1 MILRDYQ
8 SEAIEAIFSAN
19 ERGVRRQLLAV
30 ATGGGKTVIFATL
43 VSRRPG
49 RALVLAHRDR
59 LIQQA
64 AAKIGSVLPLSDL
77 GIVMAEQDRRHARC
91 VVASVQTLARPRR
104 LSKMP
109 KFDTIVIDE
118 CHRSAA
124 KTYQRIL
131 EHVCH
136 EETLVLGVTATPSRT
151 DGVGLDNVYSE
162 IVYQVGILDLI
173 ERGYLVPLRGQR
185 ITIEADF
192 SKLRRQKNSDGIR
205 DVKADEVAEIMDKAN
220 WFEPVAEGWMKYA
233 PDRRTL
239 AFVPRVAMAYKLAEH
254 LRGLGVRAVALDGS
268 TPQGV
273 QRKALADFERGQ
285 IQFIASCDLLTE
297 GVDLPSADCALLA
310 RPTESQIVYSQ
321 AIGRITRL
329 SPETGKTDGLVLDV
343 VGATNQF
350 DLVTLPSLFSLR
362 ELRDGEEVTAAIE
375 REKEEDEH
383 AAAAAAAEQM
393 DLPDLAEGQVVAQ
406 EVDLFRRRQP
416 EIKKPFNWQAHPE
429 QRRSSLLVA
438 GHRIEV
444 WRESADGPYI
454 YADMNWRSDFAGQ
467 TWDRDEAKAACEREA
482 RRLIY
487 GNWANDPA
495 SEKQINLLTKNKI
508 PFRPD
513 VTKAEAKE
521 LLQHIFDRIER
532 AKSARAAA

>member
-8 SEAIEAIFSAN
+8 SEAIEAIFAAF
-19 ERGVRRQLLAV
+19 ERGLRRQLLAM
-30 ATGGGKTVIFATL
+30 ATGAGKTVVFANL
-43 VSRRPG
+43 VGRRPG

-109 KFDTIVIDE
+109 KFDTVVIDE
-118 CHRSAA
+118 CQRSAA

-151 DGVGLDNVYSE
+151 DGVGLDAVYSE

-192 SKLRRQKNSDGIR
+192 SKLRRQRNSDGIR
-205 DVKADEVAEIMDKAN
+205 DVKPDEVAEIMDKAN
-220 WFEPVAEGWMKYA
+220 WFEPVAEGWLKYA

-254 LRGLGVRAVALDGS
+254 IRGLGVRAVALDGS

-297 GVDLPSADCALLA
+297 GVDLPSANCALLA

-321 AIGRITRL
+321 EIGRITRL

-343 VGATNQF
+343 VGATNQL

-362 ELRDGEEVTAAIE
+362 ELKDGEEVTAAVK
-375 REKEEDEH
+375 REKEEDEE
-383 AAAAAAAEQM
+383 AAAEQM
-393 DLPDLAEGQVVAQ
+393 DLPELAEGIVVGQ

-454 YADMNWRSDFAGQ
+454 FADMNWRSDFAGQ
-467 TWDRDEAKAACEREA
+467 SWNRDDAKAACEAEA

-487 GNWANDPA
+487 GEWANDPA
-495 SEKQINLLTKNKI
+495 TEKQIKMLSRNKI
-508 PFRPD
+508 QFRPG